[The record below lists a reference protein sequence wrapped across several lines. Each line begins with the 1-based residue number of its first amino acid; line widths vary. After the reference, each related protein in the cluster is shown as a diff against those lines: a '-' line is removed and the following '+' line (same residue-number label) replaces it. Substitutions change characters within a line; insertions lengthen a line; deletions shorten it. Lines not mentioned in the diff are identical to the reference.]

1 MANQKKYAL
10 VLSGGG
16 FKGAFQVG
24 ALQYLLENG
33 IRHNDGTVVINP
45 KFDFIAGVSVGALN
59 GSFMAMED
67 FEGLKK
73 LWNDVETKGSSQIYT
88 SDLVEV
94 QGAKIKAKFDNI
106 LKKILPESTLSLAF
120 KFIFKKQQLLDSV
133 GERFNQIKSIA
144 DSQPLRNTL
153 MQQIK
158 RSKFKIPF
166 TMGFASL
173 VDGKYHSPQPKDFD
187 SDEEL
192 AKAVLASATLPLV
205 FPYIDTIT
213 FRENGQLITTKNL
226 TDGGV
231 RNISPLQDAI
241 SFIKNDNSEATDWH
255 IIIINCS
262 ADEER
267 KDETNPN
274 VIGYAFRVSN
284 DILTNEVLNND
295 YKIFLLINSL
305 VEQADLKDMTL
316 LGSDDLPL
324 IKFKYKVIR
333 PDDPNESGNDTG
345 DTLDSRPS
353 VLDFRKFKGAEI
365 AKREMDKVGDV
376 NWS

>member
-1 MANQKKYAL
+1 M
-10 VLSGGG
+10 
-16 FKGAFQVG
+16 
-24 ALQYLLENG
+24 
-33 IRHNDGTVVINP
+33 
-45 KFDFIAGVSVGALN
+45 
-59 GSFMAMED
+59 
-67 FEGLKK
+67 
-73 LWNDVETKGSSQIYT
+73 
-88 SDLVEV
+88 EV

>member
-33 IRHNDGTVVINP
+33 IRHNDGTVFMNP

-73 LWNDVETKGSSQIYT
+73 LWNDVETKGASEIYT

-120 KFIFKKQQLLDSV
+120 KFIFNKQQLLDSV
-133 GERFNQIKSIA
+133 GQRFDQIKSIA

-153 MQQIK
+153 IQQIK

-166 TMGFASL
+166 TMGFA
-173 VDGKYHSPQPKDFD
+173 
-187 SDEEL
+187 
-192 AKAVLASATLPLV
+192 
-205 FPYIDTIT
+205 
-213 FRENGQLITTKNL
+213 
-226 TDGGV
+226 
-231 RNISPLQDAI
+231 
-241 SFIKNDNSEATDWH
+241 
-255 IIIINCS
+255 
-262 ADEER
+262 
-267 KDETNPN
+267 
-274 VIGYAFRVSN
+274 
-284 DILTNEVLNND
+284 
-295 YKIFLLINSL
+295 
-305 VEQADLKDMTL
+305 
-316 LGSDDLPL
+316 
-324 IKFKYKVIR
+324 
-333 PDDPNESGNDTG
+333 
-345 DTLDSRPS
+345 
-353 VLDFRKFKGAEI
+353 
-365 AKREMDKVGDV
+365 
-376 NWS
+376 

>member
-33 IRHNDGTVVINP
+33 IRHNDGTVMINP

-73 LWNDVETKGSSQIYT
+73 LWNDVGTKGSSQIYT

-94 QGAKIKAKFDNI
+94 QGPKIKAKFDNI

-120 KFIFKKQQLLDSV
+120 KFIFQKQQLLDSI
-133 GERFNQIKSIA
+133 GQRFDQIKSIA

-187 SDEEL
+187 SDQEL
-192 AKAVLASATLPLV
+192 AKAVLASATLPMV
-205 FPYIDTIT
+205 FPYIDAIT

-226 TDGGV
+226 TDGGI

-241 SFIKNDNSEATDWH
+241 SFIKKDISDAIDWH

-305 VEQADLKDMTL
+305 VEQAALKDMTL

-333 PDDPNESGNDTG
+333 PDDPNEPGNDTG

-365 AKREMDKVGDV
+365 AKREMDKVGDI